1 MNRIKAMTDVYERTV
16 NKVTEAKDS
25 EQIDFFARRLVEMSA
40 YIIMA
45 HLLVRDASW
54 NAELFGGS
62 ANVFTRWAE
71 AEVEKHSNF
80 IGSFSSD
87 EIAFYRK

>member
-1 MNRIKAMTDVYERTV
+1 
-16 NKVTEAKDS
+16 
-25 EQIDFFARRLVEMSA
+25 
-40 YIIMA
+40 MA

-71 AEVEKHSNF
+71 AEVEKHANF